1 MSDWRRRRFL
11 LAALAGVMA
20 VPGKALAQRPG
31 GVYRIGVLSTEAV
44 NVVTLGILREGLREV
59 GVIEGTHVAII
70 TRSAEGE
77 PARLPGLA
85 RELVDTPVDVLVA
98 ASAQASVAARD
109 ATRTIPI
116 VAVYVFDFVKAGLVT
131 SLARPGGNVT
141 GLSAM
146 ASDYVGKMLQ
156 VLREVA
162 PRARRIAVLGDPRN
176 PSYEVYWQELRSLP
190 SELPMTAYPVQRDDE
205 IASAYAAI
213 TAVPATALFVMH
225 QPFTWVRRQQLVD
238 LARANRIVAVY
249 GTRDYV
255 DAGGL
260 IAYGVNLLDVWKRAA
275 TYVDKIRRG
284 ANPADLPIEQPT
296 RLELVINLKAARA
309 LGLTIPSSLR
319 ARADQVLE

>member
-1 MSDWRRRRFL
+1 MDRRRFL
-11 LAALAGVMA
+11 LTSLVGVLTL
-20 VPGKALAQRPG
+20 PRGALAQRAG
-31 GVYRIGVLSTEAV
+31 SGYRIGVLFPEAV
-44 NVVTLGILREGLREV
+44 NVTILATLREGLKEL
-59 GVIEGTHVAII
+59 GVVEGTHYAMI
-70 TRSAEGE
+70 TRSAGGD
-77 PARLPGLA
+77 PVRLPGLA
-85 RELVDTPVDVLVA
+85 RELVDIPVDVLIG

-162 PRARRIAVLGDPRN
+162 PRARRIAVVGDPRN
-176 PSYEVYWQELRSLP
+176 PSYEIYWQELRSLR
-190 SELPMTAYPVQRDDE
+190 SELSMTAYPVQREDE
-205 IASAYAAI
+205 IVSAYAAI

-225 QPFTWVRRQQLVD
+225 QPFLWVRRQQLVD
-238 LARANRIVAVY
+238 LARSSRIVAVY

-260 IAYGVNLLDVWKRAA
+260 IGYGVNLIEVWKRAA
-275 TYVDKIRRG
+275 IYVDKIRRG
-284 ANPADLPIEQPT
+284 ASPADLPIEQPT
-296 RLELVINLKAARA
+296 RLELVINLKTAKA
-309 LGLTIPSSLR
+309 LGLTIPPSLL
-319 ARADQVLE
+319 ARADQVIE